1 MSEIKSEKLREKIE
15 RFLTNYICSACD
27 NSETLKRLKTAS
39 YEELLKMAEKYRIS
53 TEEE

>member
-1 MSEIKSEKLREKIE
+1 MPLINEEKLRIKLE

-27 NSETLKRLKTAS
+27 NSSELERLKTAS
-39 YEELLKMAEKYRIS
+39 CEELLKMAKKYRIS